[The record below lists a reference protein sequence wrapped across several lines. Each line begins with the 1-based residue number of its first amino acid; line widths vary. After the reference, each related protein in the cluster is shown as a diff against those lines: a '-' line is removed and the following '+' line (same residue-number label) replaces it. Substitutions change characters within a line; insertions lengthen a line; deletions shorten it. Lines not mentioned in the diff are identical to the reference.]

1 MLRLPRSSPGQ
12 PGSARSGLPP
22 GRSIRMT
29 SAPASARNW
38 VAWAPG
44 SVVDRSMTRSPASGP
59 ASSLVAVTCQLLS
72 QAGRVAATIPPS
84 TSRSVPVM

>member
-1 MLRLPRSSPGQ
+1 M
-12 PGSARSGLPP
+12 
-22 GRSIRMT
+22 RMT

-44 SVVDRSMTRSPASGP
+44 SVVDRSMTRSPDERPGHG
-59 ASSLVAVTCQLLS
+59 
-72 QAGRVAATIPPS
+72 AGRVAATIPPS